1 MCFSISQEEIA
12 LNPHNKV
19 VFEGAFDDLME
30 KIRREELVDVCMRK
44 VVGEGL

>member
-1 MCFSISQEEIA
+1 MSQEEIA
-12 LNPHNKV
+12 LNPRNKV

-30 KIRREELVDVCMRK
+30 KIGREELMDVCTRK